1 MRPRRLA
8 LLAAGLPMLAALAGC
23 GYALAGKGIVADP
36 SIKRIGVPLFK
47 DATGKPGLDQQVTKK
62 VIEELLKRGRF
73 DVVETDVGVDAVVE
87 GELRSYT
94 AAPIGFSQE
103 QGATQASRYVI
114 SLASRVRYAKVGA
127 KDAIWDGDNF
137 TVREEFDVGEDP
149 QAFFD
154 REDQSIDRLTTLY
167 ARQLV
172 AAMLEAF

>member
-1 MRPRRLA
+1 MRRGSRARLA
-8 LLAAGLPMLAALAGC
+8 LALPLLAALAGC
-23 GYALAGKGIVADP
+23 GYALAGKGVVVDP

-73 DVVETDVGVDAVVE
+73 DVVESAVGVDAIVE

-94 AAPIGFSQE
+94 AAPIGFSDQE
-103 QGATQASRYVI
+103 GQTQASRYVI
-114 SLASRVRYAKVGA
+114 SLASRIRYAKVGEQE
-127 KDAIWDGDNF
+127 AIWEGDNF

-154 REDQSIDRLTTLY
+154 REEQSIDRLTTIY